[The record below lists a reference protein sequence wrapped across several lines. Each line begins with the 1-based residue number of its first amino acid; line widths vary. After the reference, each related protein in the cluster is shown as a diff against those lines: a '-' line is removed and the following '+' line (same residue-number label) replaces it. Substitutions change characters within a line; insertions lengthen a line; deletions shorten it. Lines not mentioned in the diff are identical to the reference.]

1 MSDNVKLFK
10 LISSEE
16 VLATVLDETDSQYT
30 IDKAIAMVYTPVEG
44 KGMAASF
51 TPFIPYCIGT
61 TILNKHSVSC
71 ISQPQDKV
79 KEEYRRA
86 FSDIIIAPANS
97 I

>member
-16 VLATVLDETDSQYT
+16 VLATILDENETEFT
-30 IDKAIAMVYTPVEG
+30 IEKAIALVYSPVEG

-51 TPFIPYCIGT
+51 TPFIPYCIGS
-61 TILNKHSVSC
+61 IALMKHSVSC
-71 ISQPQDKV
+71 VSTPQEKI